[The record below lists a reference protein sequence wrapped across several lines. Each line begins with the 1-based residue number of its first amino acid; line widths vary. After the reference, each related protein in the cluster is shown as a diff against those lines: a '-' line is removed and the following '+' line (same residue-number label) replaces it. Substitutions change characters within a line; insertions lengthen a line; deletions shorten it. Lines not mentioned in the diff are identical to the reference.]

1 MRRGWTFWPSLL
13 LLLLMACGPTGGAPA
28 APASAP
34 SVGSGASSTAGGGA
48 AATTA
53 GRAESTP
60 ESLRKVDLA
69 LSTVSA
75 TNTPIWVAADYGLFR
90 QHGLDVQ
97 ITAMSPAAANQALA
111 AGSVPLTITGG
122 SSVSAYVAG
131 NTDLVFVA
139 GLINRAHFKVMGRPE
154 IARIED
160 LRGKAAGSSTAG
172 SGATLALFET
182 LRRFGLE
189 PNRDVEIIYFREQ
202 PNIASGL
209 LAGAVQ
215 GAVLS
220 PPFTD
225 QVQGQGARLVVDML
239 DFNIELLANNV
250 TTTRGF
256 LQREP
261 DLIRRFLMAYVE
273 GIQYA
278 REHKADTIEAIIRG
292 TRNNDRAEAE
302 SAYDTYRDL
311 WNPWLSEGAIR
322 TVLNNMDEPGA
333 KTARPADMIDDRILR
348 DLEQSGWLAAHYQP

>member
-1 MRRGWTFWPSLL
+1 MRRGRPWWPSALL
-13 LLLLMACGPTGGAPA
+13 LLLLACGPTASAPA
-28 APASAP
+28 APARPPGDASAP
-34 SVGSGASSTAGGGA
+34 SAASDASAPS
-48 AATTA
+48 
-53 GRAESTP
+53 AEPTP
-60 ESLRKVDLA
+60 ASVQKVDLA

-90 QHGLDVQ
+90 RYGLDVNV
-97 ITAMSPAAANQALA
+97 TPMSPAAANQALA

-131 NTDLVFVA
+131 NTDLVFIA
-139 GLINRAHFKVMGRPE
+139 GLINRAHFKIMGRPE
-154 IARIED
+154 ITSIED
-160 LRGKAAGSSTAG
+160 LRGKSVGSSTAG
-172 SGATLALFET
+172 SGATLALYET

-189 PNRDVEIIYFREQ
+189 PNRDVEITYFREQ
-202 PNIASGL
+202 PNIASAL

-225 QVQGQGARLVVDML
+225 QVQAQGARLVVDML

-256 LQREP
+256 LEREP
-261 DLIRRFLMAYVE
+261 DLVRRFLMAYVE

-278 REHKADTIEAIIRG
+278 RDHKAEAIESIMRG
-292 TRNNDRAEAE
+292 TRNDDRAEAE

-311 WNPWLSEGAIR
+311 WNPWPSEGAIR
-322 TVLNNMDEPGA
+322 TVLNNMDEPEA

-348 DLEQSGWLAAHYQP
+348 DLDQSGWLAAHYQPSP